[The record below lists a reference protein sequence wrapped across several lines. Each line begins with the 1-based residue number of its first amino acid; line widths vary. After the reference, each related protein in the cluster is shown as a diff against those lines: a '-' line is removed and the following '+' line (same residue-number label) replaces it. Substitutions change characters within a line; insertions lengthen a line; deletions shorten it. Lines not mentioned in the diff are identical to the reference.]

1 MQSTGLFVRTQ
12 TNELLSIFDYC
23 AALIITR
30 HCEGRSNLTRQVG
43 NFHVEYLSCG
53 VASSLAMTRAE
64 KMTLLVYFK
73 EHDLRFHKRGI
84 DGGYRKTWDGAGY
97 GPLDNASYGSKFEIV
112 LTLFCQQ
119 PPLNGVA
126 LMNTYKNKQ

>member
-73 EHDLRFHKRGI
+73 EHDLRFTSAGLMVDTGKRGMVPGTGLWI
-84 DGGYRKTWDGAGY
+84 MQVTEVNLK
-97 GPLDNASYGSKFEIV
+97 
-112 LTLFCQQ
+112 
-119 PPLNGVA
+119 
-126 LMNTYKNKQ
+126 